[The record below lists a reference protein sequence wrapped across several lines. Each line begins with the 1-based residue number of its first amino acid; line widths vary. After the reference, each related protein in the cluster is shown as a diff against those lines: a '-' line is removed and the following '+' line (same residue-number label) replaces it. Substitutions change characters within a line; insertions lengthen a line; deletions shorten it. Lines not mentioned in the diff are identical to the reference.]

1 MHAASRFTLHLA
13 FAAAAGYAGAAYHL
27 HSHALAA
34 QPSRA
39 GMIVHTSSAGAVPA
53 PGAAGGMH
61 GSYRDAAL
69 RAGAS
74 VVTVY
79 CASARAGASGAIAVA
94 SGVVVD
100 SNGLVVTTSE
110 VAGQAEKVVV
120 TLPDG
125 TRRPARFLG
134 TDPGAGLAL
143 LKVDGP
149 ALQPI
154 EMAGAKTAAVG
165 DTVLALGDA
174 LGLGPT
180 VTQGIISAIRPAQ
193 LQEVGAPVD
202 FIQTDASIH
211 SGNFGGAL
219 VDTAGRLIGITLGT
233 IGSDGAAGLAF
244 AVPAERV
251 AQVMAQLRHAAR
263 AEPAAPQ
270 VAPVRGRF
278 TEVSY
283 PGTSRAR

>member
-1 MHAASRFTLHLA
+1 MNAASRVTLHLA

-27 HSHALAA
+27 HTHALAA

-39 GMIVHTSSAGAVPA
+39 GMIVHTSSAGAVAA
-53 PGAAGGMH
+53 PGAAGPMRA
-61 GSYRDAAL
+61 SYRDAAL

-79 CASARAGASGAIAVA
+79 CASARAGASGAVA
-94 SGVVVD
+94 SGVVVARD
-100 SNGLVVTTSE
+100 GLVVTTSE
-110 VAGQAEKVVV
+110 VAGHAENVVV

-134 TDPGAGLAL
+134 ADPGAGLAF
-143 LKVDGP
+143 LKVDGA
-149 ALQPI
+149 ALEPI
-154 EMAGAKTAAVG
+154 EMAGRETSAVG

-219 VDTAGRLIGITLGT
+219 VDTAGRLIGITVGTLGP
-233 IGSDGAAGLAF
+233 DGADSLAF

-251 AQVMAQLRHAAR
+251 AQAMAQLRHAAR
-263 AEPAAPQ
+263 AEPARPQ
-270 VAPVRGRF
+270 VAPERGRF

>member
-1 MHAASRFTLHLA
+1 MNAASRVTLHLA

-27 HSHALAA
+27 HTHALAA

-39 GMIVHTSSAGAVPA
+39 GIIVHTSGAGAVAA
-53 PGAAGGMH
+53 PAAGPMRA
-61 GSYRDAAL
+61 SYRDAAL

-94 SGVVVD
+94 SGVVVARD
-100 SNGLVVTTSE
+100 GLVVTTSE
-110 VAGQAEKVVV
+110 VAGHAENVLV

-125 TRRPARFLG
+125 TRRSARFLG
-134 TDPGAGLAL
+134 ADPGAGLAF
-143 LKVDGP
+143 LKVDGA
-149 ALQPI
+149 ALEPI
-154 EMAGAKTAAVG
+154 EMAGRETSAVG

-174 LGLGPT
+174 LGLGST
-180 VTQGIISAIRPAQ
+180 VTQGIISAIRPAE
-193 LQEVGAPVD
+193 LQAGGAKVD

-219 VDTAGRLIGITLGT
+219 VDTAGRLIGITVGTLGA
-233 IGSDGAAGLAF
+233 DGADSLAF

-251 AQVMAQLRHAAR
+251 AQAMAQLRHAAR
-263 AEPAAPQ
+263 AEPVPPQ
-270 VAPVRGRF
+270 VAPERGRF